1 MSGHRNGKGF
11 IVSLGLRN
19 AGGVQTPVVI
29 VNMWAGR
36 DDDAKR
42 RIAEGITKVFENENV
57 PRDAVTVIMY
67 DVSKNNWAEAG
78 KLCSD

>member
-1 MSGHRNGKGF
+1 MPV
-11 IVSLGLRN
+11 IV
-19 AGGVQTPVVI
+19 

-36 DDDAKR
+36 DEDAKR
-42 RIAEGITKVFENENV
+42 RIAEGITKVFENEKV

-67 DVSKNNWAEAG
+67 DVPRGNWAEAG

>member
-1 MSGHRNGKGF
+1 MPV
-11 IVSLGLRN
+11 IV
-19 AGGVQTPVVI
+19 

-36 DDDAKR
+36 DENAKR
-42 RIAEGITKVFENENV
+42 RIAEGITKVFENERV

-67 DVSKNNWAEAG
+67 DIPKGNWAEAG

>member
-1 MSGHRNGKGF
+1 
-11 IVSLGLRN
+11 
-19 AGGVQTPVVI
+19 
-29 VNMWAGR
+29 MWAGR